1 MDIQDLRAN
10 INKIDDQMAEL
21 FRERMDTA
29 LAIAQYKKENK
40 LPVLDRSREREI
52 LSRVAELVGEKYQP
66 YAKILYSTLFD
77 MSRSAQQLALGY
89 EGELAKA
96 IERAVRETPA
106 QFPKK
111 ATVACQG
118 VEGAYSQQACDK
130 IFSLADV
137 MYFGRFDGVF
147 QAVKAGLCEYGILPI
162 ENSAAGSVTEVY
174 DLMKKYDFYIARS
187 IKLKVDHA
195 LLVNPGVKMADIA
208 EVVSHQQA
216 ISQCSQFLKDHPNM
230 KVTVMENTAAAAK
243 YVAGSGRTDVAAISS
258 AGCAELYGLR
268 VLQETIQDTDHNYTR
283 FICISKNLQIFQGSN
298 RISLMFTIPHRP
310 GSLYSI
316 IAKFASLGLNLTK
329 LESRPIPGKDF
340 EFMFYFDLEATPNAP
355 EVLNILSQLER
366 ELSNFAFLGGYQEI
380 F

>member
-21 FRERMDTA
+21 FKERMDTA

-162 ENSAAGSVTEVY
+162 ENSAAGSVTEVSPSAY
-174 DLMKKYDFYIARS
+174 RPASRIEDLTWA
-187 IKLKVDHA
+187 
-195 LLVNPGVKMADIA
+195 
-208 EVVSHQQA
+208 
-216 ISQCSQFLKDHPNM
+216 
-230 KVTVMENTAAAAK
+230 
-243 YVAGSGRTDVAAISS
+243 
-258 AGCAELYGLR
+258 
-268 VLQETIQDTDHNYTR
+268 
-283 FICISKNLQIFQGSN
+283 
-298 RISLMFTIPHRP
+298 
-310 GSLYSI
+310 
-316 IAKFASLGLNLTK
+316 
-329 LESRPIPGKDF
+329 
-340 EFMFYFDLEATPNAP
+340 EATG
-355 EVLNILSQLER
+355 ES
-366 ELSNFAFLGGYQEI
+366 
-380 F
+380 